1 MPKAILFD
9 LDGTLVQTRDS
20 SWRLFSKTNEA
31 FGLGVRTQ
39 DEYFGLLEN
48 NLFTSLRDLA
58 GDEELYQKAV
68 AHFMNLLRH
77 EYNPPLVPGVVDV
90 IKSVA
95 GVCSLAVVSS
105 NATETIRRI
114 LTNAGLQH
122 CFSHV
127 FGGDVEPDKRA
138 CVRRFLSDPS
148 YSVNR
153 RCVPAY
159 LEAHQ
164 PDNPSESQV
173 ILVTDT
179 VGDVRHAVECGIR
192 TIGVS
197 WGMHSEAELLRA
209 GAEFVAIW
217 PQEIVA
223 HLFPSGIEDPSC
235 SATFGFVG
243 HHHEGVGSFD
253 RVCDCSAGSKPSH
266 RCSVG
271 GGQGCECSSGA
282 PDPTGSVLDGEVAR
296 SNGIRRNRK
305 RAAVEALHSL
315 LESSGNVTKTD
326 SEIPV
331 RADDVL
337 ISSLA
342 RMRGAQTQTG

>member
-20 SWRLFSKTNEA
+20 SWHLFSKTNKA

-39 DEYFGLLEN
+39 DEYFKLLEN

-58 GDEELYQKAV
+58 GDEELYRKAL

-77 EYNPPLVPGVVDV
+77 EYNPPLVPGMVDV

-159 LEAHQ
+159 LEAHR
-164 PDNPSESQV
+164 PDSPSESQV

-192 TIGVS
+192 TVGVS
-197 WGMHSEAELLRA
+197 WGMHSEEELLKA

-223 HLFPSGIEDPSC
+223 HLFPSGIEAPSC

-243 HHHEGVGSFD
+243 HQHEGVGSFD
-253 RVCDCSAGSKPSH
+253 RVCDCFAGTETSH
-266 RCSVG
+266 RSSTG
-271 GGQGCECSSGA
+271 GGRGCECSSGVHGA
-282 PDPTGSVLDGEVAR
+282 SDSILRGELDR
-296 SNGIRRNRK
+296 SNGIRRNRN
-305 RAAVEALHSL
+305 RAAIEALYSR
-315 LESSGNVTKTD
+315 LETSGSVNKAGP
-326 SEIPV
+326 EMQV
-331 RADDVL
+331 RANDVL

-342 RMRGAQTQTG
+342 RIRGAQTQAG